1 MPSQFFGLMI
11 GYSGL
16 TASQTAENTT
26 ANNISNVNT
35 KGYSKQVLTQEATEA
50 LRTYTSYGMAG
61 AGVTAKSIDQLRD
74 TYVDLKYWSN
84 QASLGEYSKKKTYMS
99 ELENYFTDTTTVPG
113 FNTIYTTNFYN
124 ALSNLSKDPGS
135 TTTRTAFIGQAQTL
149 AEYFNSMSTDME
161 ETQSNINQE
170 VKDDV
175 DQINSIASQVAKLN
189 QQINTIELNG
199 TTANELRDKRAL
211 LIDDLSK
218 IVDVSVT
225 ESDVYNYSDPDNPT
239 GAKKYSV
246 TISGGCTL
254 VDGYDYNTLECRS
267 RTEKVNQS
275 DIDGLYDI
283 YWSQTGNEFAPM
295 AETMSGELKGLLE
308 MRDGNNKEYFHG
320 SSAADAAAGDTSIT
334 INVTSDYLKDITKMN
349 VPDKGTLN
357 INGKD
362 YQYDSWSYDSTAGAY
377 TFSGLT
383 YLNESGTEVNGL
395 REAVSAGVTSKIGD
409 AVDYQ
414 GIPYY
419 QSQMNEWVRAFAS
432 AFNSIESTGYDL
444 NGTSMADVSFFQ
456 MLDVTGTYSNFS
468 SSDIKSGSANYNELT
483 AKNFVMN
490 KTIIED
496 PTTMA
501 TTANTESA
509 TNTESNDLVTALSE
523 LKSNKDKISFRGCSS
538 SEFLQCLL
546 SDIALNAQSANTFTT
561 NYTNIQSTLSN
572 QRLSVSGVDDDEEA
586 LDLVKFQH
594 AYELNSK
601 VIQTMTEIYDRL
613 ILNTGV

>member
-61 AGVTAKSIDQLRD
+61 AGVTAKSIDQLRY
-74 TYVDLKYWSN
+74 TYEDLKYWSN